1 MLNDDVML
9 LDAYQTVFVWIGNK
23 SNEVEKRGA
32 YKSAQKYI
40 ESIQDERDK
49 ENVQIVEV
57 EAGKEPSTFTVNF
70 TDWT

>member
-32 YKSAQKYI
+32 FKSA
-40 ESIQDERDK
+40 
-49 ENVQIVEV
+49 
-57 EAGKEPSTFTVNF
+57 
-70 TDWT
+70 